1 MKEESCSFNEQNGQ
15 INELYL
21 IPINSYVT
29 VSHCFHSAECI
40 HVMIRHCNVLGKFT
54 CRTNCLEH
62 SESTR

>member
-1 MKEESCSFNEQNGQ
+1 MKEENCSFNEQNGQ

-40 HVMIRHCNVLGKFT
+40 PCNDPTL
-54 CRTNCLEH
+54 
-62 SESTR
+62 

>member
-21 IPINSYVT
+21 IPINSYVI

-40 HVMIRHCNVLGKFT
+40 PCNDPTL
-54 CRTNCLEH
+54 
-62 SESTR
+62 